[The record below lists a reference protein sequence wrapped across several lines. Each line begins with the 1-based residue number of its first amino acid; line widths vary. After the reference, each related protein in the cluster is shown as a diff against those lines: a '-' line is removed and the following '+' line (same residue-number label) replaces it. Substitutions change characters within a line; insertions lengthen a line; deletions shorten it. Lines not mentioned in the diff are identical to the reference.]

1 MVVLS
6 VPPIQPGALQGR
18 ALLEL
23 FAPGLDVQSFRNRS
37 ARILREAVGCQVVS
51 FAIFEPET
59 RQLQIDFDPF
69 IPAMDPGLQ
78 GFAKHMWKYPCFNFD
93 PAVADGKAF
102 LRGDFMSDEEFY
114 ASDIYVESFA
124 LGGLTDHAAMLL
136 PMQRKERVF
145 FIGMERAAGTYQPAH
160 RDALRQL
167 QPHLANASLLAESY
181 ASLEKAV
188 ADPAAF
194 TKAGLS
200 PREAEVLVW
209 LAQGKGNAEITA
221 ILDIALP
228 TVKTHI
234 ARIFDKLG
242 VGNRHEAILRAH
254 ELARQFDRE
263 PPNPGTR
270 RMSARTTAP

>member
-1 MVVLS
+1 
-6 VPPIQPGALQGR
+6 
-18 ALLEL
+18 LLKL

-37 ARILREAVGCQVVS
+37 AHILREAVDCQVIS
-51 FAIFEPET
+51 FAIFDPGT

-69 IPAMDPGLQ
+69 IPAIDPGLQ

-93 PAVADGKAF
+93 PTVAEGQAF
-102 LRGDFMSDEEFY
+102 LRGDFMSDAEFY
-114 ASDIYVESFA
+114 ASDIYLESFA

-136 PMQRKERVF
+136 PRQRKELVF
-145 FIGMERAAGTYQPAH
+145 FIGMERAGGTYQASH
-160 RDALRQL
+160 RDILRQL
-167 QPHLANASLLAESY
+167 QPHLANASLLAESFE
-181 ASLEKAV
+181 SLEMAV

-209 LAQGKGNAEITA
+209 LAQGKGNAEITT

-234 ARIFDKLG
+234 TRIFDKLG
-242 VGNRHEAILRAH
+242 VGNRHEAILHAH
-254 ELARQFDRE
+254 ELARQFDQE
-263 PPNPGTR
+263 PPNPGAR
-270 RMSARTTAP
+270 RMSARATAS